1 VPRAAALAAAA
12 NPDVLP
18 AERLR
23 LWHVADVA
31 ALEAGKAKAKPS
43 VKYGGV
49 FVRASVADGS
59 RLSLDGI
66 PMTLDNQKHFKMNG
80 VVFGVAIGDSKGCVM
95 SLSRNAST
103 TTGFPA
109 VGSSFKK
116 ALYIEGRD
124 VEVTFTVSG
133 IFAAGGEADEDDE
146 AGGDAGEEAG
156 DEAGDEAG
164 GGAARYAQ

>member
-18 AERLR
+18 DERLH

-31 ALEAGKAKAKPS
+31 ALESGKTKAKAA

-49 FVRASVADGS
+49 FVSASVADGT
-59 RLSLDGI
+59 RLPLDGI
-66 PMTLDNQKHFKMNG
+66 PMTLDIAGGYKMNG
-80 VVFGVAIGDSKGCVM
+80 VVFGVAIGDGKSCDMRLKR
-95 SLSRNAST
+95 SAT

-109 VGSSFKK
+109 VGSSFKTT
-116 ALYIEGRD
+116 LCIEGRD

-133 IFAAGGEADEDDE
+133 IFAAGGL
-146 AGGDAGEEAG
+146 
-156 DEAGDEAG
+156 
-164 GGAARYAQ
+164 